1 MKSIKHRNALR
12 LLAPE
17 ELRTTDI
24 PRRLR
29 KKYHRNRIFFILSM
43 MRLHKLYH
51 RFTLLPFSPLSL
63 PSNPSLLPLAPPLRL
78 TLRLRTAVNFAS
90 MASSRLRNLAPLAAA
105 PTEDATAAFSSSANA
120 ATSFDYEG

>member
-1 MKSIKHRNALR
+1 
-12 LLAPE
+12 
-17 ELRTTDI
+17 
-24 PRRLR
+24 
-29 KKYHRNRIFFILSM
+29 M

-105 PTEDATAAFSSSANA
+105 PTEDAAAAFSSSANA